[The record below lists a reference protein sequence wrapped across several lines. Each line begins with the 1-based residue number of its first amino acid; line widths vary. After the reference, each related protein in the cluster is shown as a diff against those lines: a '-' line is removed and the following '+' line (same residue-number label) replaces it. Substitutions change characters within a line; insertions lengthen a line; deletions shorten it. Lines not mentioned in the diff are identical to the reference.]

1 MQERSPPQ
9 FGYLGYQNWGLK
21 IKNKNVQI
29 YTWPCLAA
37 HWTNH
42 MHAQIR
48 AHTSAVWWTESCA
61 TNPQSQL
68 ALNLGKCKP
77 MNTAMAGSL
86 PGSSDAVVAAGVT
99 SDHLGLWEG
108 QPAEPPVPELVDL
121 HPRLLRRVHPRPRPA
136 AALADGT
143 DRVDAGIARRRC
155 RGRTTGAARLAPIL
169 LALCP
174 HRAVGAGGAPLL
186 QLAVVQVPDAVRL
199 PRRRRDA
206 WPDHP
211 PPLAG
216 GEPGHAPPARRV
228 RRLDEGQREAA
239 HHGARAAAQRHAAR
253 HRRRAARPA
262 RLGGG
267 AASRRL
273 AALRRNGEPVRPR
286 RRHRHLVH
294 GRECGMS
301 RYSIGSTGNDR
312 WAQSYSLSATKN
324 KPERVM

>member
-174 HRAVGAGGAPLL
+174 HRAVGAGGRHSCSWPSSRSQTRFVFRGVVATPGLIIRRRL
-186 QLAVVQVPDAVRL
+186 PAASLATHRRPAAYGALTRASVRQPTTAHGQQHSATQLATADAPHVPHDWAAE
-199 PRRRRDA
+199 RRRVGS
-206 WPDHP
+206 P
-211 PPLAG
+211 PSAG
-216 GEPGHAPPARRV
+216 
-228 RRLDEGQREAA
+228 
-239 HHGARAAAQRHAAR
+239 
-253 HRRRAARPA
+253 
-262 RLGGG
+262 
-267 AASRRL
+267 
-273 AALRRNGEPVRPR
+273 
-286 RRHRHLVH
+286 
-294 GRECGMS
+294 
-301 RYSIGSTGNDR
+301 TGNRYGRAD
-312 WAQSYSLSATKN
+312 AIDTLCTAESA
-324 KPERVM
+324 ECRDIV

>member
-68 ALNLGKCKP
+68 ALNLGKCRP

-155 RGRTTGAARLAPIL
+155 RAAPPVRPGSRRSCLRSARTAPS
-169 LALCP
+169 A
-174 HRAVGAGGAPLL
+174 
-186 QLAVVQVPDAVRL
+186 
-199 PRRRRDA
+199 
-206 WPDHP
+206 
-211 PPLAG
+211 
-216 GEPGHAPPARRV
+216 PARRHSCSWPSSRSQTRFV
-228 RRLDEGQREAA
+228 FRSVVATPGLIIRRRLPAASLPRTAGPPRTAPWRGQREAA

-267 AASRRL
+267 RRRVARRPPPERGTGTAAPTPSTPC
-273 AALRRNGEPVRPR
+273 ARPR
-286 RRHRHLVH
+286 VRNVA
-294 GRECGMS
+294 
-301 RYSIGSTGNDR
+301 I
-312 WAQSYSLSATKN
+312 
-324 KPERVM
+324 